1 MKEIHTPIDFSVR
14 YISQSP
20 PLTSSAQ
27 HLFADKYDDDDGT
40 YIKTMRHSS
49 GIICNLGQ
57 YTRTI
62 THNATFLAEITING
76 GYEVF
81 GVLLKRMEYQMDPRI
96 YVYNCSY
103 MTQTDLPE
111 D

>member
-62 THNATFLAEITING
+62 THNATFLAEITMNG
-76 GYEVF
+76 VMRFLECY
-81 GVLLKRMEYQMDPRI
+81 
-96 YVYNCSY
+96 
-103 MTQTDLPE
+103 
-111 D
+111 